1 MPESFAARQ
10 TVLMVFGWMDEW
22 TDGSVDGWMDGWM
35 DGWVGE
41 CVGGWVGEWT
51 DGNVHLVATGPQTS
65 SGRLQREQARNR
77 NIKA

>member
-22 TDGSVDGWMDGWM
+22 TDGLVDGWM

-41 CVGGWVGEWT
+41 CVGGWM
-51 DGNVHLVATGPQTS
+51 DGW
-65 SGRLQREQARNR
+65 
-77 NIKA
+77 